1 MKKLFALGIGAIG
14 VLLAMTLIVFAI
26 LHTRYLTP
34 SVQWLTQQLWPDQLT
49 FNQLEYHYP
58 NHLTLHEVTIE
69 TQSQPAS
76 FEQVDIW
83 FNKTLLSDNKLVLD
97 SILLDGANFAQGLPS
112 TQLLQQIQ
120 IKQLAVHNI
129 DFSQNGL
136 IARGVNLQIKNP
148 VWSKSM
154 PHLPFGQIQLSADQ
168 FYWQGEAFNQILVDA
183 DYKPKDSTVY
193 GASFKWRGS
202 DFSGQGEQF
211 DTQWSLV
218 NTTIS
223 HLNLTQ
229 DLEPISQQIW
239 EAVSNYVTHI
249 NSLDVLNSHISWAGI
264 EIENLAASIE
274 NLELNHSLWQQSDGY
289 LSLNADSITW
299 REQQLIE
306 PSIKLDLSQNSI
318 SVSDFASEFLQGNIQ
333 LSGTMTPDSVHLKRL
348 NIQGVKWFAETQNDI
363 AWLPNQWP
371 KLADLTIDQLELNN
385 IQFIQLVNKPF
396 WQFSG
401 LTAEGTQVR
410 LIRNNQWGLW
420 NGELTL
426 SANSASIGE
435 LISTQGVIE
444 MHSTDGKWQLERAF
458 IPLENGYLDATANWD
473 FTQPSSPWSLTAH
486 ADGVPV
492 SFINYFYSLPLELD
506 GITEFDIHATGMAGD
521 YSMLA
526 HSLSGELTASVRE
539 GTMAI
544 RNNHSTSV
552 QPFEL
557 DNIQMTADR
566 GRLKLE
572 QIPVKGEDLQADL
585 VAQLD
590 LVAPEDGRFELTIN
604 KGCEHISYDLLNNQ
618 KTDQSCGEDGKQP

>member
-14 VLLAMTLIVFAI
+14 VLLATTLIVFAI
-26 LHTRYLTP
+26 MHTRYFTP

-49 FNQLEYHYP
+49 FSQLEYHYP
-58 NHLTLHEVTIE
+58 NHFTLHEVTLKTE
-69 TQSQPAS
+69 SQPAN

-83 FNKTLLSDNKLVLD
+83 FNKTLLNDNKLVID
-97 SILLDGANFAQGLPS
+97 SLLLDGANFAQGLPS
-112 TQLLQQIQ
+112 TPLLQHIQ
-120 IKQLAVHNI
+120 INQIAVHNI

-148 VWSKSM
+148 VWSQST
-154 PHLPFGQIQLSADQ
+154 PYLPFGQIQLSADQ
-168 FYWQGEAFNQILVDA
+168 FYWRGEAFNQVLVDA
-183 DYKPKDSTVY
+183 DYKPKNSTVY
-193 GASFKWRGS
+193 GTSFKWRGS

-223 HLNLTQ
+223 HLNLTP

-249 NSLDVLNSHISWAGI
+249 NSLDILNSQISWAGI
-264 EIENLAASIE
+264 EMENLAASIE
-274 NLELNHSLWQQSDGY
+274 NLDLTHSIWQQSGGY

-306 PSIKLDLSQNSI
+306 PSFKLDLSQNSI
-318 SVSDFASEFLQGNIQ
+318 SVSDFASEVLQGDIQ

-363 AWLPNQWP
+363 AWLPKQWP
-371 KLADLTIDQLELNN
+371 QLADLTIDHLELNN

-401 LTAEGTQVR
+401 LTAEGKQTR
-410 LIRNNQWGLW
+410 LIRNHQWGLW
-420 NGELTL
+420 NGELTI

-444 MHSTDGKWQLERAF
+444 MHSTDGQWQLERAF
-458 IPLENGYLDATANWD
+458 IPLEKGYIDATANWD

-486 ADGVPV
+486 ADGLPVP
-492 SFINYFYSLPLELD
+492 FINYFYSLPIELD
-506 GITEFDIHATGMAGD
+506 GITEVDFHATGMAGD

-526 HSLSGELTASVRE
+526 HSLSGELNASVRE
-539 GTMAI
+539 GTMALEE
-544 RNNHSTSV
+544 HHPTTV
-552 QPFEL
+552 QPFEV
-557 DNIQMTADR
+557 DHIKVTADR
-566 GRLKLE
+566 GRLNLNPTPIKSH
-572 QIPVKGEDLQADL
+572 GLQANL
-585 VAQLD
+585 VAKLD
-590 LVAPEDGRFELTIN
+590 LVDPKSGRFDLNITQ
-604 KGCEHISYDLLNNQ
+604 GCEHIRYDLLNNQ
-618 KTDQSCGEDGKQP
+618 ITDQSCEEDKQP